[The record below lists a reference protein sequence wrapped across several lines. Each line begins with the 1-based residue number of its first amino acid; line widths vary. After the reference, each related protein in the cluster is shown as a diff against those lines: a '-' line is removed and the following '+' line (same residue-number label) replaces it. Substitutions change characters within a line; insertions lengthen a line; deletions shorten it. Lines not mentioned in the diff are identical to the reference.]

1 MSAHAATA
9 SIAST
14 ASHGGKKDYST
25 ICLIAGIVFVFLS
38 FVGLFMGAQ
47 AEDARPFLGVL
58 LGAAFWLSI
67 CIGALFFVMLAYVFD
82 AGWSV
87 VVRRQAE
94 FVIGSFKWLA
104 LIIIPLV
111 VLAIFNADNNAYPW
125 KWLSYDRYTAS
136 GHLVGHD
143 PLFLAKEAYLNSAR
157 FLGFVVLYF
166 AIWIGVSEAL
176 RYHSRKMDS
185 DGDLRHTRACRK
197 ISAFGIIASAFATT
211 FAAIDLF
218 KSLDYHWFSTMYGVW
233 FFAASIRAGT
243 ALLIILC
250 FYAAHKGWLKG
261 YYKPAH
267 SYLLGCMLLAFT
279 VFWAYISFSQYFLI
293 YSANIPEETFWY
305 NIREIN
311 ADGAKNS
318 WWWVSMGLIF
328 AHFFVPFLY
337 LLWYNNKFGMRIVII
352 AAWTLTF
359 HLLDLYWNIVPTKK
373 FDAATGEATIRQFY
387 VHWVDITTIIGVG
400 ALVLWVLLSS
410 AKRTKAIPTRDPR
423 ILESLNAHE

>member
-1 MSAHAATA
+1 MSAQAATVSVA
-9 SIAST
+9 SAS
-14 ASHGGKKDYST
+14 SPGGKKDYST
-25 ICLIAGIVFVFLS
+25 LSLIIGVVFVVLS
-38 FVGLFMGAQ
+38 FAGLFVGAQ
-47 AEDARPFLGVL
+47 SEDARPFLGVL
-58 LGAAFWLSI
+58 LGAAFWLSLA
-67 CIGALFFVMLAYVFD
+67 IGALFFVMLAYIFD

-111 VLAIFNADNNAYPW
+111 LLAVFNADNNAYPW
-125 KWLSYDRYTAS
+125 KWLSLDRYTAS

-143 PLFLAKEAYLNSAR
+143 PLFLAKSVYLNSTR
-157 FLGFVVLYF
+157 FVVFVFLYF
-166 AIWIGVSEAL
+166 AVWIGVAEAL

-197 ISAFGIIASAFATT
+197 ISAFGIIVSALATT

-243 ALLIILC
+243 AIIIILC
-250 FYAAHKGWLKG
+250 FLAASKGWLKG

-305 NIREIN
+305 NIRETN
-311 ADGAKNS
+311 GDGLKNS
-318 WWWVSMGLIF
+318 WWCVSMGLIF
-328 AHFFVPFLY
+328 AHFVVPFLY
-337 LLWYNNKFGMRIVII
+337 LLWYNNKFGIRLVVISV
-352 AAWTLTF
+352 WTLAF
-359 HLLDLYWNIVPTKK
+359 HILDLYWNIVPGKK
-373 FDAATGEATIRQFY
+373 FDPATGEAVIRQFY
-387 VHWVDITTIIGVG
+387 IHWVDITTILGVG
-400 ALVLWVLLSS
+400 GIMLWTLLAS
-410 AKRTKAIPTRDPR
+410 AKCAKPVPTRDPR
-423 ILESLNAHE
+423 ILESLHAHE